1 MELIDES
8 GKPLKGKSKGEIKD
22 ILSTVRPKNREQEI
36 LLAREI
42 AKKIEKERLEKLNE
56 KIQTGFDGT
65 FKENLKQ
72 RKEGDGFSK
81 ERHYRMIASIP
92 QEMVYVA
99 MQVWGPDVLKDKELF
114 KQAFVKD
121 ETGQYC
127 LTVDPKTI

>member
-8 GKPLKGKSKGEIKD
+8 GKPLRGKSKAEIKD
-22 ILSTVRPKNREQEI
+22 ILSTIRPKNKEQEV

-42 AKKIEKERLEKLNE
+42 MRKIERERISKINE
-56 KIQTGFDGT
+56 KIKTGFDGT

-92 QEMVYVA
+92 SEMVYVA
-99 MQVWGPDVLKDKELF
+99 MQVWGPNVLSDKKLF
-114 KQAFVKD
+114 RQAFVQD